1 MENNNLTPEQVVEKI
16 NEKFNES
23 LAGMP
28 TKSDVDSLKSD
39 VEVLKGLSEKSAE
52 IEKAIARF
60 EGKLEAMAEKSVS
73 NVREPRTISECVVK
87 AYNENIDSILETA
100 QKGGNLNLDIKAD
113 TTITGSYTGDIA
125 LTQLE
130 PGVNN
135 IARPR
140 IKVRD
145 IVNIGTTNS
154 KFVTYIAQGE
164 QTEADWTL
172 EAGKKVTG
180 SPLWEEFSVEVKKIA
195 GSVKVSKEM
204 LADLSFI
211 RAEINRDLMASVEQG
226 MEYSL
231 LNGAGGADLTGI
243 IPSATPFAAGSFAAS
258 VPSANISDVILV
270 AKSQIEGENHYPT
283 HVVLHPAD
291 VAAMRLTKGTDG
303 TYTYPIYYMDNE
315 GNAKVCELIVVS
327 TTNIAAGEFLVGD
340 FTKSN
345 VRIRENMNLQV
356 GYVND
361 DFQRNMVTILAEM
374 RLVHYVKKN
383 DLTAF
388 VTGNIAASIAAITL

>member
-1 MENNNLTPEQVVEKI
+1 
-16 NEKFNES
+16 
-23 LAGMP
+23 
-28 TKSDVDSLKSD
+28 
-39 VEVLKGLSEKSAE
+39 
-52 IEKAIARF
+52 
-60 EGKLEAMAEKSVS
+60 
-73 NVREPRTISECVVK
+73 
-87 AYNENIDSILETA
+87 
-100 QKGGNLNLDIKAD
+100 
-113 TTITGSYTGDIA
+113 
-125 LTQLE
+125 
-130 PGVNN
+130 
-135 IARPR
+135 
-140 IKVRD
+140 
-145 IVNIGTTNS
+145 
-154 KFVTYIAQGE
+154 
-164 QTEADWTL
+164 
-172 EAGKKVTG
+172 
-180 SPLWEEFSVEVKKIA
+180 
-195 GSVKVSKEM
+195 M

-270 AKSQIEGENHYPT
+270 AKSQIEGANHYPT

-327 TTNIAAGEFLVGD
+327 TTNIAAGELLVGD

-383 DLTAF
+383 DITAF
-388 VTGNIAASIAAITL
+388 VTANIAASIAAITL

>member
-1 MENNNLTPEQVVEKI
+1 MENTNLTPEQVVEKI

-28 TKSDVDSLKSD
+28 TKSDVDSLKS
-39 VEVLKGLSEKSAE
+39 EIETLKGLSEKNAE
-52 IEKAIARF
+52 IEKAIAKF
-60 EGKLEAMAEKSVS
+60 EGKLEAMAEKSVA

-125 LTQLE
+125 LTTLE

-135 IARPR
+135 VARPR

-154 KFVTYIAQGE
+154 KFVTYIAQRA
-164 QTEADWTL
+164 QTDADWTL
-172 EAGKKVTG
+172 EAGEKVSG
-180 SPLWEEFSVEVKKIA
+180 SPTWEEFSVEVKKIA

-231 LNGAGGADLTGI
+231 LNGAGGADLNGI

-270 AKSQIEGENHYPT
+270 AKSQIEGANHYPT
-283 HVVLHPAD
+283 HVVLNPAD
-291 VAAMRLTKGTDG
+291 VAAMRLTKSGTG
-303 TYTYPIYYMDNE
+303 EYTYPIYYMDNE

-388 VTGNIAASIAAITL
+388 VTGNIAASIAAITV